1 MRICFAGA
9 YLLGTKD
16 GMILREGILEGKEHS
31 VFTDLNHG
39 WYSCLHL
46 NIGALENPTCT
57 ERTCWRRADRCHPCF
72 V

>member
-31 VFTDLNHG
+31 VKP
-39 WYSCLHL
+39 Y
-46 NIGALENPTCT
+46 
-57 ERTCWRRADRCHPCF
+57 
-72 V
+72 